1 MYLHL
6 GNNQMIRKDK
16 VIAILNLETSNN
28 NEINRKF
35 FNNVKSNKKIENIY
49 SEGKEKSFIL
59 TDDVCYLSPISSF
72 TLLKRSN
79 NHNLSEENL

>member
-6 GNNQMIRKDK
+6 GSNQMIRKDK
-16 VIAILNLETSNN
+16 VIAIINMEIANN

-35 FNNVKSNKKIENIY
+35 FKTIKNKHKIEKVYNQ
-49 SEGKEKSFIL
+49 GKEKSFVL
-59 TDDVCYLSPISSF
+59 TDDVCYFSPISSF

-79 NHNLSEENL
+79 SQDFDVEI